1 MFALKQLCYLNFSQF
16 TEMFIIDIVLNF
28 FNFLIFKNEGRFN
41 FFLSN
46 MDKGSKLL
54 ICYLRLIL

>member
-28 FNFLIFKNEGRFN
+28 LIF
-41 FFLSN
+41 
-46 MDKGSKLL
+46 
-54 ICYLRLIL
+54 